1 MKKVIFTVLII
12 LGMQNFFIGDSS
24 AQTGDINSTLLQTT
38 YQWSDNGQ
46 VLGTIVFNPDGSA
59 NATWSGNI
67 HYWKFDS
74 NGDLIISAMGTTYIT
89 RLKRLPTSNN
99 FSGERDKTSQV
110 QDGVKTLITP
120 IKK

>member
-59 NATWSGNI
+59 NATWSSNI

-89 RLKRLPTSNN
+89 RLKRLPNSNN

-110 QDGVKTLITP
+110 QDGV
-120 IKK
+120 